1 MRLLTNYKLFKESID
16 SEKSVYTN
24 SNLVKE
30 ICVAMLLINND
41 FLDNILDK
49 GLKSRYTTNTH
60 TFIND
65 LKTLVLGNNRLR
77 LGMFTNN
84 GCVEDKDLSKVNR
97 FFDTLDF
104 DIEKNWNVLVNSR
117 VEARNIIDKLLPNE
131 KLSPDRIKVLYWI
144 GPNKTEQHKEDL
156 VIELT
161 EGVQK
166 VFYIDRNL
174 TSAKTASFNTF
185 GDILIGNEMD
195 NLFGEANI
203 SKWNKLVQEWVKNIY
218 ENATKN
224 IQLHIE
230 KFIQFNRVDNLTWFD
245 YFKIKHSDP
254 KFKILGEHIKEFDKN
269 IVSFKDLMKE
279 IWKHKEFC
287 FQDTAKVEKNW
298 NDIKNNI
305 LNSRILEHLLTESLL
320 KNNKSDIEK
329 VEDGLKIAK
338 GNVKMKFLKIIID
351 KLDCSELDTYYLGD
365 NGHLFYQVPSRQFF
379 RDYYEDI
386 NILFD
391 YHVKLNTDEPD
402 DFKIKIIME
411 LDKEP
416 LLECVVRV
424 VFAGGDINSK
434 LSSKYKFTLDDKFN
448 YKISKK
454 KENGK

>member
-16 SEKSVYTN
+16 LEKSVYTN

-60 TFIND
+60 AFIND
-65 LKTLVLGNNRLR
+65 LKTLVLGNNRLK
-77 LGMFTNN
+77 LGMFTNE
-84 GCVEDKDLSKVNR
+84 GCVEDKDLSKINR

-131 KLSPDRIKVLYWI
+131 KLTSDRIKVIYWI

-166 VFYIDRNL
+166 VFFIDRNL

-185 GDILIGNEMD
+185 GDILIGNEME
-195 NLFGEANI
+195 NLFGEENI

-230 KFIQFNRVDNLTWFD
+230 KFIQFNRIDNLIWFD

-254 KFKILGEHIKEFDKN
+254 KYKMLGEHIKEFDKN
-269 IVSFKDLMKE
+269 ILTFKDLMKE

-287 FQDTAKVEKNW
+287 FQNTSEVEKNW
-298 NDIKNNI
+298 NEIKNTI
-305 LNSRILEHLLTESLL
+305 LNSRILEHLLTASLL
-320 KNNKSDIEK
+320 KNNKNDIEK
-329 VEDGLKIAK
+329 IEDGLKIAK

-416 LLECVVRV
+416 LLECIVRV

-454 KENGK
+454 KESVK